1 MAVFEQAK
9 VQSLLEVEEDWN
21 IAFTFR
27 MVTKLPSDLDIFWL
41 FTLTKPLCIQ

>member
-9 VQSLLEVEEDWN
+9 VQSLLEEDWN
-21 IAFTFR
+21 IGFTFR